1 MCLTFALTQFFT
13 SSISF
18 RKHSFE
24 SSDSESSNEDHLFS
38 ENHEQNDRNVRPRLQ
53 QRASNV
59 SASASDGSRVAS
71 ASNGAPPV
79 QPAPQPTT
87 QLLDSQNAPP
97 APNAA
102 QRPAQQRGQQD
113 LVEPTE
119 EQVGSIEG
127 GGADGNV
134 SNDSGGLGSDPD
146 GDVYMEQ
153 GSSQPS
159 SDQPPAAS
167 EDDIDYKK
175 DDGVE
180 TEVGADNRSTKK
192 NTWKEW
198 VAELDVYKR
207 KHDHCNVP
215 RTHPRLGYWVK
226 NTRAR
231 CDKLSEIQKAELD
244 DLGFVWDAKKDLW
257 DKRYRELLDYKHIH
271 GDCNV
276 PQKYEGLENGL
287 GKGLGRWVAS
297 QRTNYDTLSEERKE
311 QLNEIGFVRNLKK
324 KEANAIWEKRFNE
337 LVDFQ
342 RKNKHC
348 NVPQKNR
355 DNRELG
361 NWVSKQRQKYN
372 RLSQEQKDRLDKI
385 GFEWNPK
392 SGGGKKH
399 VFGLSGVDQKKMP
412 AHLSETRAGA
422 SDLSDEA

>member
-24 SSDSESSNEDHLFS
+24 ISDSESSNEDHLFTS
-38 ENHEQNDRNVRPRLQ
+38 DDEVEAARPRAADATGENTAKRK
-53 QRASNV
+53 RATLFDNV
-59 SASASDGSRVAS
+59 ELALPRTSV
-71 ASNGAPPV
+71 V
-79 QPAPQPTT
+79 APQPTT

-113 LVEPTE
+113 LVEATE

-167 EDDIDYKK
+167 EDHIDYKK

-198 VAELDVYKR
+198 VAELDEYKR

-257 DKRYRELLDYKHIH
+257 DKRYRELVDYKHIH

-297 QRTNYDTLSEERKE
+297 QRTNYDTLSEEQKE
-311 QLNEIGFVRNLKK
+311 LLNEIGFVRNLKK

-392 SGGGKKH
+392 SGGGAKNT
-399 VFGLSGVDQKKMP
+399 SSACP
-412 AHLSETRAGA
+412 E
-422 SDLSDEA
+422 